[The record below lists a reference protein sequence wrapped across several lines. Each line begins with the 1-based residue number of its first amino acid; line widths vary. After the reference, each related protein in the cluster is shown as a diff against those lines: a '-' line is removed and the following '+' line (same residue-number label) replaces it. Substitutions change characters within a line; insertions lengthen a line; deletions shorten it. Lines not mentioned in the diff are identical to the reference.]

1 MIKAHG
7 VTLDP
12 SPELPDNTAIA
23 DLNLPTRIRNAL
35 LAGDMSTIGD
45 VREAS
50 DKALLNLQDIGSE
63 SVAYLREAFG
73 LSSSEGVRPSKKP

>member
-12 SPELPDNTAIA
+12 SPELPDDTAIA
-23 DLNLPTRIRNAL
+23 DLTLTRIRNAL
-35 LAGDMSTIGD
+35 LGSDMSTIGD